1 MRLRSLAHRL
11 GWAPL
16 ALAPAC
22 ADGGPHSVLLVTLD
36 TTRAD
41 ALGAY
46 GRSPSFTP
54 HLDRLAQEGVVFDAT
69 FTVAPL
75 TLPAHASMLTG
86 LFPPRHGL
94 RDNGLAALP
103 QSATT
108 LAERAREAGFQTAA
122 FLGSVVL
129 DQGFGLE
136 QGFETYEAP
145 ARRFYGGASM
155 GYAERPAHEVAA
167 HAIDWLRARD
177 RARPF
182 LLWVHLWDAH
192 FPYRPTPE
200 LLAKAGGDPYLGEV
214 AACDLALG
222 RLLAALRSE
231 QLEASTLVV
240 AVSDH
245 GEAFGEHG
253 EVSHGPYVWN
263 TTLRV
268 PLILRL
274 PGGKRGGTRVA
285 TVASVADVYPTALEA
300 MGLTYEEDE
309 RSPAGIDGQ
318 SLYRH
323 APPDE
328 RGAYFESYY
337 GHLNFG
343 WHPLS
348 GWVDGHGK
356 LVHAPTRLYFEPGDA
371 GEEHNRAG
379 NELPRIQELRGRIAA
394 VAGRVPLARDA
405 EGLDPEL
412 KRSLQALGYA
422 AFANEGTRVPGPVE
436 ELALPDPHERV
447 AELARLQNA
456 EGLLAAQRFG
466 EAERELR
473 ALVGENP
480 ANPFAWD
487 RLALCLMRQN
497 RHREAMTALER
508 VLALGPG
515 NADTWNY
522 VGACQIVAG
531 AEDKA
536 LAAFT
541 HALELDPNHV
551 QALGGLVHVME
562 AAGLGAQAAPFK
574 ARFAAVQARP

>member
-1 MRLRSLAHRL
+1 MRFHALATVS
-11 GWAPL
+11 GCAAL
-16 ALAPAC
+16 ALAAC
-22 ADGGPHSVLLVTLD
+22 SGGGGHSVLLVTLD
-36 TTRAD
+36 TLRAD

-46 GRSPSFTP
+46 GRTPSVTP
-54 HLDRLAQEGVVFDAT
+54 HLDELAGEGVVFEAAY
-69 FTVAPL
+69 TVAPL

-86 LFPPRHGL
+86 LFPPRHGV

-108 LAERAREAGFQTAA
+108 LAERAREARHQTAA
-122 FLGSVVL
+122 FLGAVVL

-155 GYAERPAHEVAA
+155 GYAERPAHAVVAR
-167 HAIDWLRARD
+167 AIDWLRARD
-177 RARPF
+177 AERPF

-192 FPYRPTPE
+192 APHQPTE
-200 LLAKAGGDPYLGEV
+200 DHLARAGGDPYLGEV

-222 RLLAALRSE
+222 RLFAALRAE
-231 QLEASTLVV
+231 DLMDSTLVV
-240 AVSDH
+240 VVADH

-253 EVSHGPYVWN
+253 EVSHGPFVWN

-274 PGGKRGGTRVA
+274 PGGKRAGTRVA
-285 TVASVADVYPTALEA
+285 GVASVVDVHPTALEA
-300 MGLTYEEDE
+300 LGLTPAKGVRIDGLSLLG
-309 RSPAGIDGQ
+309 RSPPA
-318 SLYRH
+318 
-323 APPDE
+323 E

-348 GWVDGHGK
+348 GWVDGSGK
-356 LVHAPTRLYFEPGDA
+356 LVHAPTPLYFEPSDA
-371 GEEHNRAG
+371 GEVQNLAPERPERVRA
-379 NELPRIQELRGRIAA
+379 LRGR
-394 VAGRVPLARDA
+394 LEEFARLPALPPDA

-422 AFANEGTRVPGPVE
+422 AFAKEGVSVPAP
-436 ELALPDPHERV
+436 LATLELPDPHTRV
-447 AELARLQNA
+447 AELARFQRA
-456 EGLLAAQRFG
+456 EGLLAAQRHG

-473 ALVGENP
+473 ALLDENP
-480 ANPFAWD
+480 GNPFAWD
-487 RLALCLMRQN
+487 RLALCLMRQD
-497 RHREAMTALER
+497 RHREALEALER
-508 VLALGPG
+508 VLALAAG

-522 VGACQIVAG
+522 VGACQLVAG

-541 HALELDPNHV
+541 RALELDPNHV
-551 QALGGLVHVME
+551 HALGGLVHVME
-562 AAGLGAQAAPFK
+562 AAGLGERATPFRT
-574 ARFAAVQARP
+574 RFEAVQARP